1 AASTTST
8 SASFDFT
15 SSPTGATFECALD
28 GAAFAGCSAPQA
40 FSGLVLGTHTF
51 QVRAVNAFGT
61 DPSPAAYTWAIG
73 VVAATAITSSLAA
86 STTST
91 SASFDF
97 TSSPTGAT
105 FECALDGAPFAA
117 CTTPQAFSGLVLGT
131 HTFQVRA
138 VNAFGTDP
146 SPASYT

>member
-1 AASTTST
+1 DA
-8 SASFDFT
+8 
-15 SSPTGATFECALD
+15 
-28 GAAFAGCSAPQA
+28 
-40 FSGLVLGTHTF
+40 
-51 QVRAVNAFGT
+51 
-61 DPSPAAYTWAIG
+61 SPASYTWAIG
-73 VVAATAITSSLAA
+73 VVPDTAITSSPAA

-117 CTTPQAFSGLVLGT
+117 CTTPQAFSSLVLGN

-138 VNAFGTDP
+138 VNAFGTDA
-146 SPASYT
+146 SPASYTWAIGVVADTTITSSPAPSTTSTSASFSFTSTPTGATFECALDGAAFAACTTP